1 MKGTIATILIVLTL
15 LSCGGNK
22 DTTSESIPTEQ
33 ESTLDSVSVAV
44 DQLKA
49 DISAETKNTIEEID
63 SLLNDI

>member
-1 MKGTIATILIVLTL
+1 MKSIIATTMIVLTL

>member
-1 MKGTIATILIVLTL
+1 MKSIIATTLIVLTL